1 MDNIDVSRRTLVA
14 GGVLATAALAA
25 GTWWRGSA
33 VPATANGVTVVTGG
47 TTPGAPARPAALAQ
61 AVGQAV
67 QLNGGGEIAAA
78 TLVAITPLPMRGNRP
93 AGVRAAPY
101 RMTFHTPR
109 AGAPEGNKTYAL
121 GAPIDGM
128 DRLYLARGTDQGE
141 NAVLFAVVA

>member
-1 MDNIDVSRRTLVA
+1 MDNIDVSRRALVA

-25 GTWWRGSA
+25 GTWWQGSA
-33 VPATANGVTVVTGG
+33 VPATDNGVTVVPGG
-47 TTPGAPARPAALAQ
+47 TTHVTPVRAANLAQ

-67 QLNGGGEIAAA
+67 QLNGNGEIAAA
-78 TLVAITPLPMRGNRP
+78 TLVAITPLPIHGNRP

-101 RMTFHTPR
+101 RITFHTPR
-109 AGAPEGNKTYAL
+109 AGAPEGNKTYTL

-141 NAVLFAVVA
+141 DAVLFAVVA